1 MLNGT
6 EKEIKY
12 ANDVIKEW
20 REHAN
25 TKKKFFESKKPNA
38 DGIKLLNRAMDILD
52 ERIAKESWAK
62 DIIANRTTKK
72 FDYEQIFYDLMQG
85 KIK

>member
-1 MLNGT
+1 
-6 EKEIKY
+6 
-12 ANDVIKEW
+12 
-20 REHAN
+20 
-25 TKKKFFESKKPNA
+25 
-38 DGIKLLNRAMDILD
+38 MDILD